1 MEKENFNKMNKLKSE
16 KGFTMQDLIVAILI
30 FTIFT
35 GIICTTMYKVY
46 ELNVRVSL
54 TSQMTMYAVQILED
68 IDKISYEEAQTKT
81 AEQYKE
87 QFSIPAGFKV
97 DLKFSNYKEGEE
109 NIQDVIKIVN
119 LSISYDYLDSTENI
133 NIQKLKIKEM

>member
-1 MEKENFNKMNKLKSE
+1 
-16 KGFTMQDLIVAILI
+16 MQDLIVAILI

-119 LSISYDYLDSTENI
+119 LSISYDYLDSKENI

>member
-1 MEKENFNKMNKLKSE
+1 MEKNNLKKMNKLKSE
-16 KGFTMQDLIVAILI
+16 KGFTMQDLIAAILI

>member
-1 MEKENFNKMNKLKSE
+1 MEKGNFKKMNKLKSE
-16 KGFTMQDLIVAILI
+16 KGFTMQDLIAAILI

-119 LSISYDYLDSTENI
+119 LCISYDYLDSTENI

>member
-1 MEKENFNKMNKLKSE
+1 MEKGNFNKMNKLKSE

-54 TSQMTMYAVQILED
+54 TAQMTMYAVQILED

-97 DLKFSNYKEGEE
+97 DLKFSNYKDGEE